1 MMNAFFPAMALMV
14 LVGCSTPSPVQKAQ
28 RVKVDPLRSLNMEAL
43 CKDQAAK
50 RYNTGEQKN
59 RRHRL
64 RTVPGEAMKCA
75 VIPSVKSSLSVLFDA
90 DGHFFASFHALS
102 PAFSR
107 FILYI
112 FHPAGILIPSFKS
125 TRIQHE
131 IICKSLIPGTFRGLD
146 PDLTGLL
153 GSPGAAPLFNH
164 WTWKSAREPLTQ

>member
-1 MMNAFFPAMALMV
+1 MMMNAFFPAMALMV

-50 RYNTGEQKN
+50 RYNTGEQKIDVTAFEQFQGSYEM
-59 RRHRL
+59 RGYTFRKEQFVCSL
-64 RTVPGEAMKCA
+64 TQ
-75 VIPSVKSSLSVLFDA
+75 IP
-90 DGHFFASFHALS
+90 FFASFHALS

-107 FILYI
+107 FVLYI

-131 IICKSLIPGTFRGLD
+131 IICKSLIPGPSR
-146 PDLTGLL
+146 
-153 GSPGAAPLFNH
+153 A
-164 WTWKSAREPLTQ
+164 